1 MLAIMGESEDHA
13 SGAATGAAAQIRRAT
28 LEDVPAIAAL
38 ERELVRTDAPDDLY
52 LVRTTSQQEAE
63 AQTRRLVESSWG
75 VSLVAEAR
83 GRTVGFLSGGIKDSP
98 AWRPV
103 RATEIHT
110 IFVEE
115 GFRGQGLGT
124 QLVEA
129 FVRWSQAHGVQAID
143 VGAFA
148 SNERAIAFYRR
159 AGFRPTLVT
168 LELQLPAGSP
178 ANDAT
183 PDS

>member
-1 MLAIMGESEDHA
+1 MLAVMGESDDHA

-38 ERELVRTDAPDDLY
+38 ERELVRTDAPGDPY

-63 AQTRRLVESSWG
+63 NQTRRLVESSWG

-83 GRTVGFLSGGIKDSP
+83 GRIVGFLSGGIKDSP

-110 IFVEE
+110 IFVE
-115 GFRGQGLGT
+115 GYRGQGLGT
-124 QLVEA
+124 RLLEA

-168 LELQLPAGSP
+168 WELQLPAGSP

-183 PDS
+183 PDT